1 MASIVSHPAVPL
13 AIAVALGS
21 SQVSPRLALTACVAS
36 ALPDIDVLGFAA
48 GVPYGHVLGH
58 RGFTHSVL
66 FALLL
71 AVAAAVLAKP
81 LRAAPAVTA
90 AIVFVAAVSHGL
102 LDACTTGGLGVAF
115 FAPFSNHRYFLP
127 WPVIQV
133 SPIGVAPFF
142 SERGV
147 SVLASELRWIW
158 LPSTLAAGLG
168 FVIRKVAAGVR
179 TEPRPARRGL

>member
-1 MASIVSHPAVPL
+1 M
-13 AIAVALGS
+13 
-21 SQVSPRLALTACVAS
+21 LTACIAS
-36 ALPDIDVLGFAA
+36 VIPDLDVLGFIA

-81 LRAAPAVTA
+81 LRTAPAVA
-90 AIVFVAAVSHGL
+90 AAVVFVATVSHGL

-127 WPVIQV
+127 WRVIRV

-142 SERGV
+142 SAWGV
-147 SVLASELRWIW
+147 SMLASELRWIW
-158 LPSTLAAGLG
+158 VPSAVAGGLG
-168 FVIRKVAAGVR
+168 FLIRKVAAGAHPK
-179 TEPRPARRGL
+179 PRPARNGL